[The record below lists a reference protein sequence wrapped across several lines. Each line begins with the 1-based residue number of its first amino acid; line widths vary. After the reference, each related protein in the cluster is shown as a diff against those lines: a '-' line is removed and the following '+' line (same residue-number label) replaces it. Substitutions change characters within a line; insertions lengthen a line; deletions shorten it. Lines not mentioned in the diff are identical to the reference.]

1 MLSRKLNAKTII
13 CLVALLLVLAL
24 VGRVTWMW
32 LNDEIV
38 DEREPGTA
46 VSLNVMM
53 PIALIVAS
61 SYLWSA
67 LVLLRQYLVH
77 GGKAFTLTENGIE
90 NTLTF
95 VIIFAF
101 VFVLRVKCI
110 PWDAVTYADAE
121 NIYIRAKRKRIR
133 AGFLAKTIVGV
144 KGFLFCHGF
153 CKRKLTR
160 DEFETYVLPRV
171 PEKARN

>member
-1 MLSRKLNAKTII
+1 MLSRKLNAKAFI
-13 CLVALLLVLAL
+13 CFIALILVLAL
-24 VGRVTWMW
+24 IGRVTWMW
-32 LNDEIV
+32 LNDQIV
-38 DEREPGTA
+38 VEQESGYD

-53 PIALIVAS
+53 PIALVIAS

-77 GGKAFTLTENGIE
+77 GGKAFTLTEKGIE

-110 PWDAVTYADAE
+110 PWEAVTYADAE
-121 NIYIRAKRKRIR
+121 TIYIRAKRKHIR
-133 AGFLAKTIVGV
+133 AGFLAKTIVTV

-153 CKRKLTR
+153 CKTKLTR
-160 DEFETYVLPRV
+160 EEFETYVLPRI

>member
-1 MLSRKLNAKTII
+1 MLSRKLSAK
-13 CLVALLLVLAL
+13 ALISLIALILVLGL

-32 LNDEIV
+32 LNGQIV
-38 DEREPGTA
+38 EEHEPGA
-46 VSLNVMM
+46 DAALNVMM
-53 PIALIVAS
+53 PIALVIAS

-67 LVLLRQYLVH
+67 LVLLRQYLVY
-77 GGKAFTLTENGIE
+77 GGKAFTLTEKGIE

-95 VIIFAF
+95 VIMFAF

-110 PWDAVTYADAE
+110 PWETVTYADAE
-121 NIYIRAKRKRIR
+121 NIYIRAGRKHIR
-133 AGFLAKTIVGV
+133 AGFLAKTIVAV

-153 CKRKLTR
+153 CKPELSRE
-160 DEFETYVLPRV
+160 EFEAYVLPWI